1 MAKKRKRKRRRTQ
14 PPQQQQQ
21 RPTPATEPAAVVA
34 DDAQRS
40 AAARR
45 RGADGPP
52 PPPWGSFPL
61 SELVTLVAIVLI
73 AAGFFVAPPQGTVM
87 LVVGLVLGSLAGL
100 ELAVRE
106 HFSGF
111 RSHTLVIA
119 GAAAVASSVA
129 LWFLADLAPI
139 MGLAGGALIGAG
151 AGYLLARAFRRG
163 SGGSLFRIKP

>member
-14 PPQQQQQ
+14 PPQQQQ
-21 RPTPATEPAAVVA
+21 RPTPATEPSAVAV
-34 DDAQRS
+34 DDSR

-45 RGADGPP
+45 RARRDGPP

-73 AAGFFVAPPQGTVM
+73 AGGFFVAPPQGTVM
-87 LVVGLVLGSLAGL
+87 LVTGLVLGSLAGL

-119 GAAAVASSVA
+119 GAAAVVSSVA